1 MSKRHQEIL
10 IILFLLLAPVLSVL
24 GAEGAFMGASLYF
37 SPLPED
43 PRAGNN
49 FTITIKTDSLAQPIN
64 AINGRLVYSP
74 DKLEIIN
81 VSKIGSVFNIW
92 LEEPNFTNLE
102 GKLNFQGGVPK
113 PGFMGNGGTV
123 LHVIFKAKS
132 PGITSIIWEKAEVLA
147 SDGKGTNILTNLQNY
162 DFVINEPLA
171 YSSVAK
177 TPFFKNP
184 LVILNVILLVG
195 LGLMGFR
202 YFIKSTLK
210 AHDEELHEHEKKH
223 DEKPDQTYRGG

>member
-1 MSKRHQEIL
+1 MKNL
-10 IILFLLLAPVLSVL
+10 VILFLLFTLIPSVL
-24 GAEGAFMGASLYF
+24 AATEGAFMGASLYF

-49 FTITIKTDSLAQPIN
+49 FTVTIKTDSLAQPIN
-64 AINGRLVYSP
+64 AISGQLIFNP

-81 VSKIGSVFNIW
+81 VSRIGSIFNIW

-102 GKLNFQGGVPK
+102 GKLSFQGGVPR

-132 PGITSIIWEKAEVLA
+132 SGIASIIWEKAEVLA

-162 DFVINEPLA
+162 DFIINEPLTS
-171 YSSVAK
+171 YSPSKA
-177 TPFFKNP
+177 PFFKNP
-184 LVILNVILLVG
+184 LVIFNIILLTI
-195 LGLMGFR
+195 LGLIGLR

-210 AHDEELHEHEKKH
+210 SHDEELHEHASLEH
-223 DEKPDQTYRGG
+223 EKPPDHTPV